1 MYRSDLAE
9 ESLLAKLLEVLLL
22 HLEHIAPAVEDIVV
36 VAILQVADFVQ
47 EAGDRQWHLLLVRHS
62 PQPFTDVHYHLLAGL
77 GQRFEAAAAA
87 RVGVLLELA
96 EVRQQRVVV
105 VRQGFRVRH
114 QQRWWWVGLYAQVLE
129 FCDSLEFRC
138 AAARFQPTGFVGGLV
153 FGGEFGIQFGIV
165 FDIILRI
172 EFVIVLRHRL
182 IPKVVTILF
191 LFPKTLTLTL
201 RLLWFGEG
209 THTGKHQLLIKL
221 TILQPIGKLIFGVRQ
236 VNPIINQIFELY
248 LRFADDFER
257 FLEIVDC
264 HLNLLDPRC
273 EVLELIESHD
283 RAIDHLLEGVSLLD
297 EQAHI
302 TIALAH
308 LLLEHL
314 GPALNL
320 IPIDRV
326 IVLNLLA
333 FFLEA
338 CLELIHIPIDPVLH
352 PRLI

>member
-1 MYRSDLAE
+1 
-9 ESLLAKLLEVLLL
+9 
-22 HLEHIAPAVEDIVV
+22 
-36 VAILQVADFVQ
+36 
-47 EAGDRQWHLLLVRHS
+47 
-62 PQPFTDVHYHLLAGL
+62 
-77 GQRFEAAAAA
+77 
-87 RVGVLLELA
+87 VLLELA

-191 LFPKTLTLTL
+191 LFPKTLTLAL

-209 THTGKHQLLIKL
+209 THTGKHQLLIEL
-221 TILQPIGKLIFGVRQ
+221 AILQPIGKLVFGVRQ

-338 CLELIHIPIDPVLH
+338 GLELIHIPIDPVLH
-352 PRLI
+352 PRLIGLDIGVLRKLLVLELGDGVIDVAELLPEFVVEELVGDLDQVGAGDVGLLQGVRCVEQQPLFSLELPLALL